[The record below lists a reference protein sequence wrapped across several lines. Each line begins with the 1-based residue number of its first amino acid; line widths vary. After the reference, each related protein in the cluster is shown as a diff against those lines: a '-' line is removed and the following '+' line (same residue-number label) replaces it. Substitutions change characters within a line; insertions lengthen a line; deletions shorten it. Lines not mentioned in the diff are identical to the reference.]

1 MRHQIVGMVPLK
13 PETEFPQT
21 RGMQRHFIL
30 HVGPTNCGKTY
41 HALERL
47 KEASCGVYLGPLRL
61 LALEIYE
68 K

>member
-47 KEASCGVYLGPLRL
+47 KRGFVRSLSWSFASSGAGNL
-61 LALEIYE
+61 
-68 K
+68 